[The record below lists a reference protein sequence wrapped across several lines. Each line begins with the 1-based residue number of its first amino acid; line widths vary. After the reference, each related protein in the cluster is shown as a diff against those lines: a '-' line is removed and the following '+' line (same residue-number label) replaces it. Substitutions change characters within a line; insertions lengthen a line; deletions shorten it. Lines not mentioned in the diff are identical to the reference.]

1 MLKADKER
9 VIAELVERLRTSDT
23 LILADYRG
31 LSMKE
36 IDGLR
41 TELLKLGARVSVVK
55 NTLTRRAAETAG
67 VEELKEFLEGPTAI
81 AFVAEGDM
89 IAVAKALSDTA
100 RRTRILNLKGGILQ
114 GRPVTAD
121 QVRELAACL
130 RQTSCEVR
138 SSALSSAPSTPSS
151 DSSQRRSATSW
162 VSSTHGSGNSGRPKG
177 RPLRRPKSQR
187 PPPTRQ
193 RRRMRRPTRQ
203 RRRPKRQRHPAER
216 GIAAGGCVGRRGR
229 GVARRAR
236 GLRRRGSERRMR
248 RPTEAEASP
257 EEPEAS
263 AEEAGAGDASPEEDN
278 QTEEQEE

>member
-41 TELLKLGARVSVVK
+41 TELLKHGARFSVVK

-100 RRTRILNLKGGILQ
+100 RRTRILDLKGGILQ
-114 GRPVTAD
+114 GRPVTGD
-121 QVRELAACL
+121 QVRDLAAL
-130 RQTSCEVR
+130 
-138 SSALSSAPSTPSS
+138 
-151 DSSQRRSATSW
+151 
-162 VSSTHGSGNSGRPKG
+162 
-177 RPLRRPKSQR
+177 
-187 PPPTRQ
+187 PPTDVLRGQVIGAVVGPLNAIVGLFTAPIRDFVGIVDARIRQ
-193 RRRMRRPTRQ
+193 LGEAEGATAASPEE
-203 RRRPKRQRHPAER
+203 PEASADEAVAADAPADQAEASPDEPEASAKD
-216 GIAAGGCVGRRGR
+216 AA
-229 GVARRAR
+229 AA
-236 GLRRRGSERRMR
+236 
-248 RPTEAEASP
+248 EATPEEPEASP

-263 AEEAGAGDASPEEDN
+263 AEEAGAGAPSPEDN